1 MDVHFARSDLASL
14 DQLKA
19 EALCLPFFVDER
31 PMRGAPGLVDFRLCG
46 RISEQLVRQR
56 MGGEIGEI
64 VLMPARPRLMA
75 ERLLWVGAGRRAELD
90 EARFCDWVARVM
102 GCLVGLRVRTVA
114 LVLPGR
120 VLDRMDAAR
129 SMDWFLGA
137 SLPLADH
144 VDELTI
150 LDSAEAERAM
160 QPIVERAR
168 RRALAEL

>member
-1 MDVHFARSDLASL
+1 VDVHFVLSDLSSL

-31 PMRGAPGLVDFRLCG
+31 PLRGAPGLVDFRLCG
-46 RISEQLVRQR
+46 RISEQLVKRR
-56 MGGEIGEI
+56 MCGDIGEI

-75 ERLLWVGAGRRAELD
+75 ERLLWIGAGRRGELD
-90 EARFCDWVARVM
+90 EARFRGWVAAVM
-102 GCLVGLRVRTVA
+102 GCLVSLRVRTAA

-120 VLDRMDAAR
+120 VLDRVDAAR
-129 SMDWFLGA
+129 SMDWFLEA
-137 SLPLADH
+137 SAPLADH

-160 QPIVERAR
+160 QPVVDRAR